1 MDEIVQDQRSG
12 RVIFLSHCFL
22 NQNAKVRGIAKY
34 PGVHKP
40 LIDLLTQHDV
50 GIFQMPCPE
59 MSYLGP
65 MRWGYVKDQYNTP
78 MFRRHCE
85 KIAQQVLD
93 QAVEYRRAHYELVSF
108 IMVDGSPVCGLN
120 RTAQPIQETD
130 QWGGMVWY
138 IPEQHFAP
146 ERGVFCEILQ
156 AMIQKQGL
164 SDIPFVGLPEVDEA
178 GSLVK
183 GMEKIQSIL

>member
-1 MDEIVQDQRSG
+1 
-12 RVIFLSHCFL
+12 
-22 NQNAKVRGIAKY
+22 
-34 PGVHKP
+34 
-40 LIDLLTQHDV
+40 
-50 GIFQMPCPE
+50 
-59 MSYLGP
+59 
-65 MRWGYVKDQYNTP
+65 
-78 MFRRHCE
+78 
-85 KIAQQVLD
+85 
-93 QAVEYRRAHYELVSF
+93 
-108 IMVDGSPVCGLN
+108 MVDGSPVCGLN

-146 ERGVFCEILQ
+146 ECGVFCEILQ